1 MTEKEK
7 KPETATQPKPQPA
20 IQPTS
25 TSKKSIDGDGNKP
38 PRTTGQRPE
47 KQGQM

>member
-7 KPETATQPKPQPA
+7 KPETSIRPKPQPA

-25 TSKKSIDGDGNKP
+25 TSKKSIDGDGGKP
-38 PRTTGQRPE
+38 PSTTGKRPE
-47 KQGQM
+47 KQG